1 MAASPL
7 SLSTLTFTPKVLP
20 KSLPFTSLSLSLKPL
35 SLSLSLTPSNFRIV
49 SSRFRRFV
57 SASSE
62 IVEED
67 EGEYDEE
74 EEDVPRRQERRGGSS
89 QELKIFVGNLPYNV
103 DSARLAG
110 LFESAGAVETVEVVY
125 DKLTGRSKG
134 FAFVT
139 MSSIE
144 DVEATARQ
152 FNGYEL
158 EGRPLRVNA
167 GPPPPK
173 TEGSFN
179 RSPNRGF
186 NLGIGSGS
194 ENRVHVSNLSWDV
207 DESALGDLF
216 SDHGEVVEAKI
227 IYDRET
233 GRSRGFGFVTYN
245 SAEEVNNAIDN
256 LDGVD
261 LLGRSIRVNPAEARR
276 RQF

>member
-1 MAASPL
+1 MAASSLSL
-7 SLSTLTFTPKVLP
+7 SLSTLTFTPKLLP
-20 KSLPFTSLSLSLKPL
+20 KSLPFTSLSLSL
-35 SLSLSLTPSNFRIV
+35 SPSNFRLV

-67 EGEYDEE
+67 EGEYSDVEE
-74 EEDVPRRQERRGGSS
+74 EEEVPRRQERRGGSS
-89 QELKIFVGNLPYNV
+89 EELKIFVGNLPYNV

-144 DVEATARQ
+144 DVEAAARQ

-186 NLGIGSGS
+186 NSGIGLGS

-207 DESALGDLF
+207 DESALKDLF
-216 SDHGEVVEAKI
+216 SEHGEVVEAKI

-233 GRSRGFGFVTYN
+233 GKSRGFGFITYN

-256 LDGVD
+256 LDGAD